1 MSLLYK
7 GHIPTNRL
15 QKNIL
20 AIGSGL
26 AALSN
31 PWRADSVA
39 VTSEVWGMRSLK
51 TLRANMKVLPEGLKV
66 LEERPLINS
75 KTVDFEQLLSLP
87 PSTLGYNYAKYNLKW
102 RISPDTR
109 APVRFVDED
118 EELAYII
125 LRYRQIHD
133 ILHAVLSMP
142 TNMVGEVA
150 VKWIEGQQTRLPMC
164 ISGGLLGPLR
174 FTKKQAEQY
183 EKLLPWITQ
192 TGSEARLFMAVY
204 FEKRWEQ
211 DLKDFR
217 EEMRVQPPPSF
228 T

>member
-1 MSLLYK
+1 MSPLYR

-15 QKNIL
+15 QKGIL
-20 AIGSGL
+20 ALGSGL

-39 VTSEVWGMRSLK
+39 VTSEVWGKRSLK
-51 TLRANMKVLPEGLKV
+51 ALRNQMTSFSEGAQILQ
-66 LEERPLINS
+66 ERPLINTTS
-75 KTVDFEQLLSLP
+75 VDFDHLLALP
-87 PSTLGYNYAKYNLKW
+87 PNTLGYSYAKYNIKW
-102 RISPDTR
+102 KISPDTR
-109 APVRFVDED
+109 VPVRFVDED

-133 ILHAVLSMP
+133 VIHTVLNMP

-174 FTKKQAEQY
+174 FTQKQADQY
-183 EKLLPWITQ
+183 EKLLPWIAR
-192 TGSEARLFMAVY
+192 TGSEARLLMAVY

-211 DLKDFR
+211 DIKDFR
-217 EEMRVQPPPSF
+217 AEMRIQPPPVYK
-228 T
+228 